1 MDGIKE
7 VLINKSGEVN
17 TLFFFQALKDIPFE
31 IKRIYFI
38 TNLASGEKRGFHAHI
53 NLKQLIL
60 CPYGKIDVSLKDG
73 ITKKIIKLHDPSLG
87 LLISKPIWR
96 ELEWLQENSV
106 LLVAAS
112 DYYYESDYIRNYQQ
126 FLDYIH
132 SIKRK
137 KEGL

>member
-7 VLINKSGEVN
+7 VLINKSGDIN

-38 TNLASGEKRGFHAHI
+38 TNLASGEKRGFHAHM

-60 CPYGKIDVSLKDG
+60 CPYGKISVSLDNG
-73 ITKKIIKLHDPSLG
+73 NTKKIVSLNDPSNG
-87 LLISKPIWR
+87 LLILKPIWR

-126 FLDYIH
+126 FLDYIRL
-132 SIKRK
+132 IKRK
-137 KEGL
+137 KEFE

>member
-38 TNLASGEKRGFHAHI
+38 TNLATGEKRGFHAHI
-53 NLKQLIL
+53 NLKQLII
-60 CPYGKIDVSLKDG
+60 CPYGKIDVSLNDG